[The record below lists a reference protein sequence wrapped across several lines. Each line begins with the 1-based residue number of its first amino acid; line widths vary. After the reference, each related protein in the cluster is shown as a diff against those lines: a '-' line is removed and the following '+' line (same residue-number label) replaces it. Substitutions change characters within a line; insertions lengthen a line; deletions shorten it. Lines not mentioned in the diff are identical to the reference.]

1 MSFYSQLLLDDLSCF
16 LFFGVQVLQ
25 NYFPLQNIKLS
36 QQVCAQEYKLL
47 LHIYIFP
54 DCELFF

>member
-1 MSFYSQLLLDDLSCF
+1 MDDLSCF

-25 NYFPLQNIKLS
+25 NYFPSQNIKLS